1 MAAGLTWPRQAGA
14 GGYRGAPGPAAWGGR
29 GWGEPG
35 GGGPRARLGARGSAR
50 GGEGVCLFGA
60 CSLRI
65 FSASGLLTARC
76 SFEGFFLFLNKCQRC
91 RHGTFCSHH
100 PEFFRWN
107 GMGRTGR
114 GRGGGGASHAG
125 HASPAPRN
133 NHARSSLRP
142 SVPFPHFKKWE
153 YIFLHRLPAPPSHA
167 KGIIRRTI
175 FCTVFWAFFFTRSPW
190 GPCHIRA

>member
-1 MAAGLTWPRQAGA
+1 MG
-14 GGYRGAPGPAAWGGR
+14 
-29 GWGEPG
+29 
-35 GGGPRARLGARGSAR
+35 GARGR
-50 GGEGVCLFGA
+50 GTEGAAVCLFGA

-91 RHGTFCSHH
+91 RHDTARFVPTTLNSSGGTEWDA
-100 PEFFRWN
+100 P
-107 GMGRTGR
+107 GG
-114 GRGGGGASHAG
+114 GGGGASHTG
-125 HASPAPRN
+125 HASAAPRN